1 MGIQIKL
8 VSRIEFDLLKSGQI
22 DFIDTFLKS
31 EFEIGESIY
40 LRCHYAQLYVDDFE
54 QILKSVQRVSSIS
67 YNSNFQKYLYR
78 VYFV

>member
-1 MGIQIKL
+1 MSIQIKL
-8 VSRIEFDLLKSGQI
+8 VSRIEFDLLKSAQI

-31 EFEIGESIY
+31 EFEIDESIY

-54 QILKSVQRVSSIS
+54 QILRTVKRVSSIS

-78 VYFV
+78 VYFE